1 MRSGTQPSPGTSDAV
16 SDNVSD
22 VIIVRKRSAL
32 ERHGS
37 SLPKHQKSHA
47 ALMHVVDGLTDLL
60 AKCGLTS
67 SVVTLDELMSG
78 SYDFYKAAK
87 AGQLRLINSRTQLIV
102 AVGGDGTLL
111 HASHFI
117 GGQTKLI
124 GINAVPKASVGHLCL
139 AKDSNFAA
147 SVSRALEGRLS
158 PKRLQRLEV
167 SKARLADNG
176 DGSNVLEEGMD
187 SDLEASLPL
196 ALNDVLFCN
205 SHPAATSRY
214 GISVSLTG
222 QPESGNNR
230 TVCSEDHVSSGVWIS
245 TAAGSTAA
253 ISSYGLQRLPLE
265 SSRFLIAVREPYFRP
280 ESFCTLT
287 RASLDGREQSL
298 TIVSHMTSAI
308 VAVDGA
314 DFSQQIKRAE
324 GVSLS
329 MGSENEL
336 LLYI

>member
-1 MRSGTQPSPGTSDAV
+1 MRSATQPSSGQSDVV
-16 SDNVSD
+16 SD
-22 VIIVRKRSAL
+22 IIIARKRSAI

-37 SLPKHQKSHA
+37 ALPKHQKSHA
-47 ALMHVVDGLTDLL
+47 ALMHVVDGLTNLL
-60 AKCGLTS
+60 AKMGLTS
-67 SVVTLDELMSG
+67 SVVTLDELMNG
-78 SYDFYKAAK
+78 SYDFYKAAG
-87 AGQLRLINSRTQLIV
+87 ADRLHLLHSRSQLIIS
-102 AVGGDGTLL
+102 VGGDGTLL
-111 HASHFI
+111 HASHFL
-117 GGQTKLI
+117 GGQTKLM

-139 AKDSNFAA
+139 AKDSNFEI
-147 SVSRALEGRLS
+147 SVNRALEGRLT

-167 SKARLADNG
+167 SKAVFAGND
-176 DGSNVLEEGMD
+176 DD
-187 SDLEASLPL
+187 SKAAPETLDPQLGESLPL

-214 GISVSLTG
+214 EISVSLTG
-222 QPESGNNR
+222 QPESGSNR

-265 SSRFLIAVREPYFRP
+265 SARFLIAVREPYFRP

-287 RASLDGREQSL
+287 RASLDGREQCL

-314 DFSQQIKRAE
+314 DFSQQIKRSE

-329 MGSENEL
+329 MVPENEL

>member
-1 MRSGTQPSPGTSDAV
+1 MESALQSDAAP
-16 SDNVSD
+16 D
-22 VIIVRKRSAL
+22 VVVVRKRSAL

-37 SLPKHQKSHA
+37 SLAKHQSSHA
-47 ALMHVVDGLTDLL
+47 ALMRVVDGLTTLL
-60 AKCGLTS
+60 NGAGLSTN
-67 SVVTLDELMSG
+67 VVTLDELMDG
-78 SYDFYKAAK
+78 SYSFFKAA
-87 AGQLRLINSRTQLIV
+87 QPDNLRVLHSTTQLII

-111 HASHFI
+111 HASHFL
-117 GGQTKLI
+117 GGPTKLL

-139 AKDSNFAA
+139 AKDSNFFN
-147 SVSRALEGRLS
+147 SVTRALEGRLT

-167 SKARLADNG
+167 STMQLPDNNGSPVKIDLAAG
-176 DGSNVLEEGMD
+176 
-187 SDLEASLPL
+187 LPL

-205 SHPAATSRY
+205 AHPAATSRY
-214 GISVSLTG
+214 GISVKLTG
-222 QPESGNNR
+222 LTDSGASR

-298 TIVSHMTSAI
+298 NIVSHMTSAI

-314 DFSQQIKRAE
+314 DFSHQIKRGE
-324 GVSLS
+324 GVNLR
-329 MGSENEL
+329 MVTENEL